1 MHHCLSVD
9 EILRL
14 LACELVTSKAMAT
27 AVALACCCKSFED
40 PALDAIWETQ
50 RRLIPLLKCFPQDV
64 WEGDGSFVSSLIVV
78 NFPTLNRLVMEAFKR
93 VPTKEEWTHSQ
104 KYARR
109 MRQLEVDT
117 TEDPASLDIIT
128 VLQLRIINGPWLPN
142 LETFECE
149 KTTKAFLP
157 FIPILLSPKT
167 TRIVIGFAKSVPKVA
182 AASTIARLS
191 KLCPD
196 LESITLNILP
206 RDPVITGVV
215 SEMLLACNRDT
226 LRGFYVN
233 SPLTKEAREVVYRLP
248 KLVGLWGII
257 QGPTSLP
264 TMALPNLTAIYV
276 EYDDDLSWLQ
286 GFRGAALERL
296 EAVTFHSESKKIGDF
311 LGAFESA
318 ALTTSTHWNALSKFR
333 FRTLRSWN
341 PNYSS
346 LLSLNRM
353 RELEIEF
360 SCGGSCS
367 SRVDDDIVMSLA
379 RTMPELEILQLGR
392 MPCNTPT
399 GVTVNG
405 LIGLAR
411 RCLHLS
417 KLCIHF
423 QATSLVEAATS
434 AATISPSGGD
444 PVFRQEDCALAD
456 LQVGEIPIPTGS
468 VLTVAHVL
476 LQIFPRILNIEYT
489 NQEWKTVAETI
500 TYFRQIAT
508 FVHRA
513 GEAYL
518 SHLVINGDTLPGDAI
533 D

>member
-27 AVALACCCKSFED
+27 AVALACCCKSLED

-78 NFPTLNRLVMEAFKR
+78 NFLALNRLVMEAFKR

-117 TEDPASLDIIT
+117 EDPASSDIFM
-128 VLQLRIINGPWLPN
+128 VLQLRIVNGPWLPN
-142 LETFECE
+142 LETFKCE
-149 KTTKAFLP
+149 KPTRAFLP
-157 FIPILLSPKT
+157 FIPLLLSPKT
-167 TRIVIGFAKSVPKVA
+167 TRINITFAKGVLKVA
-182 AASTIARLS
+182 AASMIARLS

-196 LESITLNILP
+196 LESITLNNLP
-206 RDPVITGVV
+206 ADPVITEAV
-215 SEMLLACNRDT
+215 SEMLLACNPDT
-226 LRGFYVN
+226 LQGFYVN
-233 SPLTKEAREVVYRLP
+233 SPLTKEGWEFVYRLP
-248 KLVGLWGII
+248 KLVGLWTII

-264 TMALPNLTAIYV
+264 TMAFPNLTTIYI

-286 GFRGAALERL
+286 GFRGAALEKLNSVYFR
-296 EAVTFHSESKKIGDF
+296 SESSRIGDF
-311 LGAFESA
+311 LGAFKSVA
-318 ALTTSTHWNALSKFR
+318 FTPSSRDTLSKFK
-333 FRTLRSWN
+333 FFTSRSWK

-346 LLSLNRM
+346 LLSFNQLK
-353 RELEIEF
+353 EVEIQF
-360 SCGGSCS
+360 SCGGGCS
-367 SRVDDDIVMSLA
+367 SGLDDDIVVSLA
-379 RTMPELEILQLGR
+379 TAMPKLEILQLGR
-392 MPCNTPT
+392 IPCEIPT
-399 GVTVNG
+399 GVTING

-411 RCLHLS
+411 RCPHLS
-417 KLCIHF
+417 KLRIHF

-434 AATISPSGGD
+434 AATISPPGGD
-444 PVFRQEDCALAD
+444 PVVRQEDCALAD
-456 LQVGEIPIPTGS
+456 LQVGGIPIPTGS
-468 VLTVAHVL
+468 VLTIAHVL
-476 LQIFPRILNIEYT
+476 LQIFPHILNIEYT

-500 TYFRQIAT
+500 KYFRQIAT

-513 GEAYL
+513 GEVYPL
-518 SHLVINGDTLPGDAI
+518 HPTTQGGTLPGDAI